1 MNLSDYNRVLIRS
14 SIYDVLIEAYGSHYM
29 SKINKLMK
37 LQHYD
42 NALES
47 IGDELKALEKKPH
60 PPGQHGRGR
69 RRKKSEYA
77 VQLAEKQKAKF
88 LYGIL
93 ERQFRNMFK
102 KASRKEGI
110 TGENLLQLLEARLDN
125 IVYRLGVAPTRRS
138 ARQLV
143 THKHITV
150 NGNVVNIPSFT
161 VKEGDLVGVRER
173 SKSLVAISE
182 SLSSKTS
189 NKYKWLEW
197 DDKSLSGKLI
207 TYPDREAIPEN
218 INEQLIVELYSK

>member
-1 MNLSDYNRVLIRS
+1 MARYT
-14 SIYDVLIEAYGSHYM
+14 APK
-29 SKINKLMK
+29 SKISRK
-37 LQHYD
+37 YG
-42 NALES
+42 EP
-47 IGDELKALEKKPH
+47 IFGDTKALEKKPH

-125 IVYRLGVAPTRRS
+125 VVYRLGVAPTRRS
-138 ARQLV
+138 ARQFV

-197 DDKSLSGKLI
+197 DDKSLLGKLI
-207 TYPDREAIPEN
+207 TYPDRESIPEN